1 MPQTA
6 INRNSPDRWKQDII
20 QSVDLYNSWFMEF
33 APIENR
39 RLVLQTELDAQ
50 KTIEERRRLGQFAT
64 PTSLAREIIS
74 FGISNMDTPHEIR
87 FFDPAFGTG
96 AFYSALL
103 AEASVNDIT
112 VATAIEIDPLF
123 ANAAYDFWRDYYIN
137 IINADFTD
145 IEPDDHYNMV
155 ICNPPYVRHHLIDA
169 DNKGRINAKTEMI
182 SGVKMS
188 GLAGLYC
195 HFLLQSVQWMDEGA
209 VAGWLIPSEF
219 MDVNYGKAIKDFLL
233 SEVELF
239 RIHRFNPGDVQ
250 FEDALVSSAVVW
262 FRKRKPTAQSVTF
275 TYGGTL
281 ESPKMSKDISV
292 DILYKETKWTRFPCL
307 PQRREKESSPK
318 LKDYFEVKRG
328 IATGGN
334 SFFIMEESR
343 ILELGL
349 PFEFFRPVLPSA
361 RHVQST
367 EIESDEF
374 GNPILPQRLF
384 LLDCRLS
391 EGEIREKHP
400 RLWEYLESGRK
411 SVGSGY
417 LCKSRKCWYFQ
428 EQREAPI
435 LICTY
440 MGRRSSGSGSAFR
453 FILNNSRATVTN
465 SYLALYP
472 RKRLSESFAQKP
484 NLKKAVWELLNT
496 ITPDSL
502 HNEGRVYGGGLQKI
516 EPKELLNVDVP
527 FFENLDIPRDG
538 DFFQQIAIW

>member
-1 MPQTA
+1 MGTQ
-6 INRNSPDRWKQDII
+6 NRRLSPVWTMSDT
-20 QSVDLYNSWFMEF
+20 F
-33 APIENR
+33 ENR
-39 RLVLQTELDAQ
+39 RLVLQTELEAK
-50 KTIEERRRLGQFAT
+50 KTIDERRRLGQFAT
-64 PTSLAREIIS
+64 PTLLAREVVS
-74 FGISNMDTPHEIR
+74 FGINSMDTPHDIR
-87 FFDPAFGTG
+87 FFDPAYGTG

-103 AEASVNDIT
+103 SEANTNDIT
-112 VATAIEIDPLF
+112 MATAVEIDPLF
-123 ANAAYDFWRDYYIN
+123 ANAAYNFWHESNIN
-137 IINADFTD
+137 VINADFTEL
-145 IEPDDHYNMV
+145 EPDDRYNLI
-155 ICNPPYVRHHLIDA
+155 ICNPPYVRHHLIDV
-169 DNKGRINAKTEMI
+169 DNKSRIKNKTEI
-182 SGVKMS
+182 TSGVKLS

-195 HFLLQSVQWMDEGA
+195 HFLLQSVQWMSEGA

-219 MDVNYGKAIKDFLL
+219 MDVNYGKAIKNYLL

-239 RIHRFNPGDVQ
+239 RIHRFDPGDAQ

-262 FRKRKPTAQSVTF
+262 FRKRKPTVQSVTF

-281 ESPKMSKDISV
+281 ESPKESKDISI
-292 DILYKETKWTRFPCL
+292 DTLYKETKWTRFPCL
-307 PQRREKESSPK
+307 PKRVDKELSPK
-318 LKDYFEVKRG
+318 LRDYFEVKRG

-334 SFFIMEESR
+334 DFFIMEESR

-361 RHVQST
+361 RYVHIS

-391 EGEIREKHP
+391 EKEVREKYP
-400 RLWEYLESGRK
+400 RLWDYLESGRE

-428 EQREAPI
+428 EQREAPM
-435 LICTY
+435 LVCTY
-440 MGRRSSGSGSAFR
+440 MGRQSSENSNAFR
-453 FILNNSRATVTN
+453 FILNNSKATVTN

-472 RKRLSESFAQKP
+472 RKSLSESFAKKP
-484 NLKKAVWELLNT
+484 NLKKTVWELLNT

-502 HNEGRVYGGGLQKI
+502 HSEGRVYGGGLQKI

-527 FFENLDIPRDG
+527 FFESFDIHRDI
-538 DFFQQIAIW
+538 DTYEQITIW

>member
-1 MPQTA
+1 MGTQ
-6 INRNSPDRWKQDII
+6 NRRLN
-20 QSVDLYNSWFMEF
+20 
-33 APIENR
+33 PIRAVNDFYENR
-39 RLVLQTELDAQ
+39 RLALQTELDAQ
-50 KTIEERRRLGQFAT
+50 KTIEERRKLGQFAT
-64 PTSLAREIIS
+64 PTSLAREVVS
-74 FGISNMDTPHEIR
+74 FGISSMDSARNIK

-103 AEASVNDIT
+103 AIADANDIA
-112 VATAIEIDPLF
+112 VATAVEIDPLI
-123 ANAAYDFWRDYYIN
+123 ACASDSFWHDCDIN

-145 IEPDDHYNMV
+145 IEPDDYYNLV
-155 ICNPPYVRHHLIDA
+155 ICNPPYVRHHLIDVA
-169 DNKGRINAKTEMI
+169 RKLCIKNKTEMT
-182 SGVKMS
+182 SGVKLS

-195 HFLLQSVQWMDEGA
+195 HFLLQSVRWMEEDA

-219 MDVNYGKAIKDFLL
+219 MDVNYGKALKHFLL

-239 RIHRFNPGDVQ
+239 RIHRFNPNDIQ

-262 FRKRKPTAQSVTF
+262 FRKRKPTINCVTF

-281 ESPKMSKDISV
+281 ESPNERKSIST

-307 PQRREKESSPK
+307 PQRQEKEHSPK
-318 LKDYFEVKRG
+318 LRDYFDVKRG

-334 SFFIMEESR
+334 SFFIIEESR
-343 ILELGL
+343 VLDLGL
-349 PFEFFRPVLPSA
+349 PLEFFRPVLPSA
-361 RHVQST
+361 RHVQIT

-374 GNPILPQRLF
+374 GNPVLPQRLF

-391 EGEIREKHP
+391 EEEVRDNYP
-400 RLWEYLESGRK
+400 LLWDYLESGRE

-428 EQREAPI
+428 EQREAPM

-440 MGRRSSGSGSAFR
+440 MGRQSTDNDSAFR

-472 RKRLSESFAQKP
+472 HRSLLECLAQKP
-484 NLKKAVWELLNT
+484 DLKRTVWELLNT

-502 HNEGRVYGGGLQKI
+502 HSEGRVYGGGLQKI

-527 FFENLDIPRDG
+527 FFEDLDIPRDG
-538 DFFQQIAIW
+538 GAYEQVTFW

>member
-1 MPQTA
+1 MGTQ
-6 INRNSPDRWKQDII
+6 DRRFSALRTLSD
-20 QSVDLYNSWFMEF
+20 SF
-33 APIENR
+33 ENR
-39 RLVLQTELDAQ
+39 RLTLQADLDA
-50 KTIEERRRLGQFAT
+50 KRTIAERRKLGQFAT

-74 FGISNMDTPHEIR
+74 FGISNMDTPHDIR
-87 FFDPAFGTG
+87 FFDPAFGSG

-103 AEASVNDIT
+103 AEADTKDIT
-112 VATAIEIDPLF
+112 VATAVEIDSLF
-123 ANAAYDFWRDYYIN
+123 AKAAYDFWYDYDIG

-145 IEPDDHYNMV
+145 IEPDEKYNLL

-169 DNKGRINAKTEMI
+169 DNKGRIKDKTEI
-182 SGVKMS
+182 TSGVKLS

-195 HFLLQSVQWMDEGA
+195 HFLLQSVQWMEEGA

-219 MDVNYGKAIKDFLL
+219 MDVNYGKAIKNYLL
-233 SEVELF
+233 SEVDLF

-262 FRKRKPTAQSVTF
+262 FRKRKPTAQSVAF

-281 ESPKMSKDISV
+281 ESPKESKDISI
-292 DILYKETKWTRFPCL
+292 DTLYSEAKWTRFPCL
-307 PQRREKESSPK
+307 PQRNEKKHSPK
-318 LKDYFEVKRG
+318 LKDYFDVQRG

-334 SFFIMEESR
+334 DFFIMEESR
-343 ILELGL
+343 ILDLGL

-361 RHVQST
+361 RYVQTT
-367 EIESDEF
+367 EIESDEL
-374 GNPILPQRLF
+374 GNPILQQRLF

-391 EGEIREKHP
+391 EKEVRENYP
-400 RLWEYLESGRK
+400 RLWDYLESGRE

-428 EQREAPI
+428 EQREAPM

-440 MGRRSSGSGSAFR
+440 MGRQNAENSSAFR

-472 RKRLSESFAQKP
+472 RKSLLECLSQKP
-484 NLKKAVWELLNT
+484 NLKKTVWELLNA
-496 ITPDSL
+496 ITPDNIHS
-502 HNEGRVYGGGLQKI
+502 EGRVYGGGLQKI

-527 FFENLDIPRDG
+527 FFEILDIPRDS
-538 DFFQQIAIW
+538 DIFEQYSFW

>member
-1 MPQTA
+1 L
-6 INRNSPDRWKQDII
+6 
-20 QSVDLYNSWFMEF
+20 QSD
-33 APIENR
+33 
-39 RLVLQTELDAQ
+39 LDAR

-64 PTSLAREIIS
+64 PTSLARDIIS
-74 FGISNMDTPHEIR
+74 FGIKSMDTPNGIR

-103 AEASVNDIT
+103 TEADADDIT
-112 VATAIEIDPLF
+112 VATAVEIDPLF
-123 ANAAYDFWRDYYIN
+123 ANAAGDFWYDCDIN
-137 IINADFTD
+137 IINTDFTN
-145 IEPDDHYNMV
+145 IEPDDYYNLI
-155 ICNPPYVRHHLIDA
+155 ICNPPYVRHHLIDVN
-169 DNKGRINAKTEMI
+169 NKCRIKDKTARA
-182 SGVKMS
+182 SGVNLS

-195 HFLLQSVQWMDEGA
+195 HFLLQSVQWMGEGA

-233 SEVELF
+233 NKVELF

-262 FRKRKPTAQSVTF
+262 FKKKKPTVHSVKF

-281 ESPKMSKDISV
+281 NFPKESKDISV
-292 DILYKETKWTRFPCL
+292 DTLHTETKWTRFPCL
-307 PQRREKESSPK
+307 PQRNERAPSPK
-318 LKDYFEVKRG
+318 LKDFFDVKRG

-334 SFFIMEESR
+334 EFFIMEEPR
-343 ILELGL
+343 IFELGL

-361 RHVQST
+361 RYVHIT

-374 GNPILPQRLF
+374 GNPILPRRLF
-384 LLDCRLS
+384 LLDCRLN
-391 EGEIREKHP
+391 EEEVRTTYP
-400 RLWEYLESGRK
+400 QLWKYLESGRE

-428 EQREAPI
+428 EQREAPMF
-435 LICTY
+435 ICTY
-440 MGRRSSGSGSAFR
+440 MGRQSTENGSAFR

-472 RKRLSESFAQKP
+472 HKNLSESLARKP
-484 NLKKAVWELLNT
+484 DLKRSVWEMLNGMK
-496 ITPDSL
+496 PDNL
-502 HNEGRVYGGGLQKI
+502 NDEGRVYGGGLQKI

-527 FFENLDIPRDG
+527 FFEELGIPREKAI
-538 DFFQQIAIW
+538 FEQLAIW